1 MATWADVSRIVGAR
15 VADEGVKFALIADQP
30 DAPNT
35 LVQGLSERKV

>member
-30 DAPNT
+30 TPRI
-35 LVQGLSERKV
+35 LWSRPF